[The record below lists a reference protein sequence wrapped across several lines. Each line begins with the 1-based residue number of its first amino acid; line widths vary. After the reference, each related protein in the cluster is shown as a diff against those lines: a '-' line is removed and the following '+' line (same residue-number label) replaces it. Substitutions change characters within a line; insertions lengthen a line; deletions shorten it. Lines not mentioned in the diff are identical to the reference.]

1 MKKPLWTKDE
11 EIRFLKDISKGMDIV
26 KISEKYNRSVNAL
39 ELRLKKIIYDNIESG
54 KKDSELARKIKLPED
69 KIKQYYYEY
78 KGFIEKKKSKQ
89 ENINVKSE
97 SIKNSEIN
105 IVNNDITD
113 EKSQINNM
121 GNVDNIKNKLESENL
136 LLRELIENIKLKRYV
151 HKLMQTN
158 IIDDNIKSLI
168 DKILE

>member
-105 IVNNDITD
+105 MVNNDITD
-113 EKSQINNM
+113 EKSQINNI